1 MGNNIFEEN
10 VGIFD
15 ENIRKYK
22 SRVIE
27 INNYL
32 SDNPEISG
40 QEFRAVELIADA
52 LQKEGFNVEKNFDN
66 LPTAFRAVYGKNNH
80 KRKIAILTEYDA
92 LPEIG
97 HACGHCVSCA
107 TSLLAGLALKDF
119 QDILNADIHIVGTPC
134 EETEGGK
141 VIMVRDGVFNDYDM
155 AIMLHMYD
163 ANITY
168 PNTLALDSYTYKF
181 YGKSSH
187 ASSAP
192 WDGLNAFN
200 GVQLLFHG
208 IDMLRQHV
216 KPDVRLHGI
225 IRYPG
230 EAPNIVPELCI
241 AEIYCRA
248 REREYLNDVIRKVD
262 NCAKGAAIA
271 TGTTW
276 EKFLTDNPYDNLKFN
291 KTGNQVLEECYADVG
306 LELNGDPDDLFGST
320 DAGNVSFVCPTFHG
334 TIQLVDKGIAIHSK
348 EFEEFTKGPV
358 AEDTI
363 EKGGK
368 IIGRQIIKIFSDD
381 ELYAKMMADF
391 KEK

>member
-1 MGNNIFEEN
+1 MLF
-10 VGIFD
+10 
-15 ENIRKYK
+15 R
-22 SRVIE
+22 S
-27 INNYL
+27 L
-32 SDNPEISG
+32 S
-40 QEFRAVELIADA
+40 
-52 LQKEGFNVEKNFDN
+52 
-66 LPTAFRAVYGKNNH
+66 
-80 KRKIAILTEYDA
+80 
-92 LPEIG
+92 EIG

-141 VIMVRDGVFNDYDM
+141 VIMVRDGVFNGYDM

-181 YGKSSH
+181 YGKASH

-230 EAPNIVPELCI
+230 EAPNIVPELCT

-291 KTGNQVLEECYADVG
+291 KTGNKVLEECYKDVG

-334 TIQLVDKGIAIHSK
+334 AIQLADKGIAIHSK
-348 EFEEFTKGPV
+348 EFEAFTKGTV
-358 AEDTI
+358 AEDII

-368 IIGRQIIKIFSDD
+368 IIGRQILKIFSDD
-381 ELYAKMMADF
+381 ELYANMMDDF